1 MTNPHNFTLDGP
13 TEKIYKEFQD
23 LVRKDGRTVSELF
36 RRFIINY
43 VEARNAKVVKP
54 IKNIVFH
61 NPNLK
66 LLTRKTLNP
75 HPKSSKSYDIWN
87 SMYGNKK

>member
-36 RRFIINY
+36 RRFIIVY
-43 VEARNAKVVKP
+43 VESRNAKVVRP
-54 IKNIVFH
+54 VKNVVTPY
-61 NPNLK
+61 PNLK
-66 LLTRKTLNP
+66 RLTRKMLNP
-75 HPKSSKSYDIWN
+75 HRKGTKNFDIWDA
-87 SMYGNKK
+87 MYAKVP